1 MRHFHDN
8 EVPQHSEERHGGQ
21 PDSNAWGGTSMF
33 VSSGRQN
40 DEVTAML
47 NKFSAQTNDSK
58 TMIIANAM
66 NMASELSYIMHLP
79 NTVMVGL

>member
-1 MRHFHDN
+1 
-8 EVPQHSEERHGGQ
+8 
-21 PDSNAWGGTSMF
+21 MF

-66 NMASELSYIMHLP
+66 NMAPELSYIMHLP
-79 NTVMVGL
+79 NTAW